1 MSKRK
6 PASRRPLTSVE
17 QLDLKVARTVALDK
31 RKGPGKQVA
40 RFAELGDQPP
50 LVLLSLGITAFGAL
64 RRDERL
70 ARTGLRMLAA
80 HSLTTI
86 GKLIGKGVVDRTRP
100 AEALGNGRYRLEQ
113 GESKAG
119 RLRSM
124 PSGHSGGVTALAL
137 AVAPDYPRHAA
148 PAAAAAGAVM
158 LAQLPSKN
166 HFLSDVAAGA
176 VIGLMA
182 GGIARWLIPPQD
194 AIRPPA
200 QP

>member
-1 MSKRK
+1 MSKRQSVK
-6 PASRRPLTSVE
+6 HRKLTPVE
-17 QLDLKVARTVALDK
+17 RLDLKVARTVALDQ
-31 RKGPGKQVA
+31 RKAPGKHLS

-50 LVLLSLGITAFGAL
+50 LVLLSMGVAAFGAL

-70 ARTGLRMLAA
+70 ARMGLRMLAA
-80 HSLTTI
+80 HALTSI
-86 GKLIGKGVVDRTRP
+86 GKLVGKGVVDRTRP
-100 AEALGNGRYRLEQ
+100 AEALGKGRYRLEE
-113 GESKAG
+113 GGSKQG

-124 PSGHSGGVTALAL
+124 PSGHSGGVTALAVAL
-137 AVAPDYPRHAA
+137 APDYPRLAV

-176 VIGLMA
+176 AIGLLA

-194 AIRPPA
+194 EIRPPV
-200 QP
+200 QS

>member
-6 PASRRPLTSVE
+6 PTRARKLQPVE
-17 QLDLKVARTVALDK
+17 RLDLKVARAVALDQGK
-31 RKGPGKQVA
+31 AAGKQIA

-50 LVLLSLGITAFGAL
+50 LVLLSLGVAAFGAL

-80 HSLTTI
+80 HALTSI
-86 GKLIGKGVVDRTRP
+86 GKLIGKGLVDRTRP
-100 AEALGNGRYRLEQ
+100 AEALGQGRYRLEE
-113 GESKAG
+113 GASKQG

-124 PSGHSGGVTALAL
+124 PSGHSAGVTALAFAL
-137 AVAPDYPRHAA
+137 APDYPRQAV

-176 VIGLMA
+176 AIGLLA
-182 GGIARWLIPPQD
+182 GGIARWLIPPQGEF
-194 AIRPPA
+194 RPPER
-200 QP
+200 P